1 MKTISLNLFIIS
13 FIFFWGCGTIFNG
26 TNQSV
31 NIVSNP
37 LDAKIF
43 VDGSEVGST
52 PMKVQLSRKEN
63 HIIKLELENYEP
75 KIITVNRETSN
86 WFIGNCIFGGLIGMA
101 IDAISGGMYRLE
113 PEEINADFDDVLVNE
128 DFLYIKVVLQPDPE
142 WERIYQLKKL
152 N

>member
-1 MKTISLNLFIIS
+1 
-13 FIFFWGCGTIFNG
+13 
-26 TNQSV
+26 
-31 NIVSNP
+31 
-37 LDAKIF
+37 
-43 VDGSEVGST
+43 
-52 PMKVQLSRKEN
+52 MKVQLSRKEN